1 MRILTFVLL
10 TGCLGFAADKRNTH
24 TPNTDTYAT
33 FKAPS
38 DLKTWEARK
47 AALRESILFDSGLLP
62 MPPKTPLN
70 PVVAGRVERADYV
83 IERIAIET
91 LPGYWLGGNLYLPKS
106 PAGRIPAILHPH
118 GHWTYGRLESQPLSS
133 PQLFGIN
140 LARRGFAVF
149 AYDMVGY
156 NDTFQT
162 PHDFSTPEYQLWNFT
177 PLGLQ
182 LWNSIRVVDFL
193 TARADIDAARIGIS
207 GASGGGTQTFLL
219 AAVDDRVAA
228 AAPVNMVSGIMQG
241 GCICENA
248 PGLRV
253 GTNNIETAALFAPK
267 PQLLVAATGDWT
279 KNVPKEEFPAIR
291 GIYQLYGKPEM
302 IDAVQFD
309 SPHNYHQQSREAVY
323 EFFRKALAPSVP
335 TFKERGGTIEKLQ
348 DMLVWQGR
356 PLPAHA
362 KTFPA
367 IFEEWKSIS
376 RRQSAAAQPNGL
388 GHLLALA
395 LGIDPAA
402 TVEEKGAVLAYQ
414 GGDAEVPYKFTAGKS
429 PAVLMLD
436 PGGIAGVEK
445 SAEYAK
451 LKAEGRAILLIDAFQ
466 TGSAVAPRDRSHRHF
481 LTFNRSDDAARA
493 ADVSAAMAWLQKKQ
507 PGAIE
512 VSAAGASRY
521 WALFGAAAGR
531 QRVKLLFDASALSGT
546 ESELEKNFFAPG
558 VLRAG
563 GVDAARRELGR
574 Y

>member
-1 MRILTFVLL
+1 MRIFTLILIAC
-10 TGCLGFAADKRNTH
+10 CLGLAADKRNTH
-24 TPNTDTYAT
+24 TPDTDTYVT
-33 FKAPS
+33 FKAPA

-47 AALRESILFDSGLLP
+47 AELRESILFNSGLLP

-70 PVVAGRVERADYV
+70 PIVAGRIEQADYI

-106 PAGRIPAILHPH
+106 PAGPVPAILHPH
-118 GHWTYGRLESQPLSS
+118 GHWTYGRLESQPLNS
-133 PQLFGIN
+133 PQLFGVN

-182 LWNSIRVVDFL
+182 LWNSIRALDFL
-193 TARADIDAARIGIS
+193 TARAGIDPSRIGIS

-219 AAVDDRVAA
+219 AAVDDRIAA

-279 KNVPKEEFPAIR
+279 KNVPKEELPAVR
-291 GIYQLYGKPEM
+291 GVYQLYGKPEM

-323 EFFRKALAPSVP
+323 EFFRKTLSPSVA

-348 DMLVWQGR
+348 DMLVWHGR

-362 KTFPA
+362 KDFPA
-367 IFEEWKSIS
+367 VFEEWKSIS
-376 RRQSAAAQPNGL
+376 RRQSAAAGPDEL
-388 GHLLALA
+388 SRRLAVA
-395 LGIDPAA
+395 LGIDPNAA
-402 TVEEKGAVLAYQ
+402 VEEKGAVLAYQ
-414 GGDAEVPYKFTAGKS
+414 GGDAEIPFKFTPGKS
-429 PAVLMLD
+429 PAILMLD
-436 PGGIAGVEK
+436 PGGIAAAEK
-445 SAEYAK
+445 SADYAK
-451 LKAEGRAILLIDAFQ
+451 FKAEGRAILLIDAFQ

-493 ADVSAAMAWLQKKQ
+493 ADVSAAILWLQRKQ
-507 PGAIE
+507 PGAVE
-512 VSAAGASRY
+512 VAAADASRY
-521 WALFGAAAGR
+521 WALFGAAAGQR
-531 QRVKLLFDASALSGT
+531 QVKLLFDGSTLSGA
-546 ESELEKNFFAPG
+546 EPELLNSFFAPG
-558 VLRAG
+558 LMRAG
-563 GVDAARRELGR
+563 GVDAARRALGR
-574 Y
+574 

>member
-1 MRILTFVLL
+1 MRTFTLILLACSVGL
-10 TGCLGFAADKRNTH
+10 AADKRNTH
-24 TPNTDTYAT
+24 TPDTDTYVT
-33 FKAPS
+33 FKAPA

-47 AALRESILFDSGLLP
+47 ARLRESILFNSGLLP
-62 MPPKTPLN
+62 MPAKTPLN
-70 PVVAGRVERADYV
+70 PIVAGRLERDDYV

-106 PAGRIPAILHPH
+106 PAGRVPAILHPH
-118 GHWTYGRLESQPLSS
+118 GHWTYGRLESQPLNS

-156 NDTFQT
+156 NDTAQT
-162 PHDFSTPEYQLWNFT
+162 PHDFSTPEFQLWNFT

-182 LWNSIRVVDFL
+182 LWNSIRVLDFL
-193 TARADIDAARIGIS
+193 TARADIDPSRIGIS

-219 AAVDDRVAA
+219 AAVDDRIAA
-228 AAPVNMVSGIMQG
+228 SAPVNMVSGIMQG

-279 KNVPKEEFPAIR
+279 KNVPIEEFPAVR
-291 GIYQLYGKPEM
+291 GVYQLYGKPAM

-323 EFFRKALAPSVP
+323 EFFRKTFAPSVP
-335 TFKERGGTIEKLQ
+335 SFKERGATIEKLQ

-356 PLPAHA
+356 PLPSHA
-362 KTFPA
+362 RTFEA
-367 IFEEWKSIS
+367 VFAEWKSIARS
-376 RRQSAAAQPNGL
+376 QSAASGPNEL
-388 GHLLALA
+388 SRRLSLA
-395 LGIDPAA
+395 LGIDPTAA
-402 TVEEKGAVLAYQ
+402 VEESNGVLSCQ
-414 GGDAEVPYKFTAGKS
+414 GGGAEVPFKFTPGKS

-436 PGGIAGVEK
+436 PGGIAAAEK
-445 SAEYAK
+445 SAGYAK
-451 LKAEGRAILLIDAFQ
+451 YKAEGRAVLMIDAFQ
-466 TGSAVAPRDRSHRHF
+466 TGSAVGPRNRSHRHF

-493 ADVSAAMAWLQKKQ
+493 ADVAAAIAWLQVKH
-507 PGAIE
+507 PGAVEI
-512 VSAAGASRY
+512 SASGAARY
-521 WALFGAAAGR
+521 WALFAAAAGR
-531 QRVKLLFDASALSGT
+531 SPVKLLFDASSLAGT
-546 ESELEKNFFAPG
+546 EADLEKSFFVPG

-563 GVDAARRELGR
+563 GVDAARRALAR
-574 Y
+574 

>member
-1 MRILTFVLL
+1 MRIFTLVLI
-10 TGCLGFAADKRNTH
+10 TCCLGLAADKRNTH
-24 TPNTDTYAT
+24 TPNTDTYVT
-33 FKAPS
+33 FKAPA
-38 DLKTWEARK
+38 DLKTWEVRK
-47 AALRESILFDSGLLP
+47 AALRESILFNSGLLP
-62 MPPKTPLN
+62 MPPKTPLS
-70 PVVAGRVERADYV
+70 PIVAGRIEQADYV

-106 PAGRIPAILHPH
+106 PAGRVPAILHPH
-118 GHWTYGRLESQPLSS
+118 GHWTYGRLESQPLNS

-193 TARADIDAARIGIS
+193 TARADIDPSRIGIS

-219 AAVDDRVAA
+219 AAVDGRIAA

-279 KNVPKEEFPAIR
+279 KNVPKEEFPAVR
-291 GIYQLYGKPEM
+291 GVYQLYGKPEM
-302 IDAVQFD
+302 IEAVQFD

-323 EFFRKALAPSVP
+323 EFFRKTFSPAVTP
-335 TFKERGGTIEKLQ
+335 FKERGATIEKLQ
-348 DMLVWQGR
+348 DMLVWHGR

-367 IFEEWKSIS
+367 VFEEWKAIS
-376 RRQSAAAQPNGL
+376 RRQTTAPMPNGL

-395 LGIDPAA
+395 LGIDPEAA
-402 TVEEKGAVLAYQ
+402 VEEKGAVLSCQ
-414 GGDAEVPYKFTAGKS
+414 GGAEIPFKFTAGKS

-436 PGGIAGVEK
+436 PGGIAGAEK
-445 SAEYAK
+445 SAEFAK
-451 LKAEGRAILLIDAFQ
+451 FKAAGRAILLVDAFQ

-493 ADVSAAMAWLQKKQ
+493 ADAAAAIAWLHKKQ
-507 PGAIE
+507 PGEIE
-512 VSAAGASRY
+512 VSASGAARY
-521 WALFGAAAGR
+521 WALFGASAGR
-531 QRVKLLFDASALSGT
+531 RPVRLLFDASALGGS
-546 ESELEKNFFAPG
+546 ESELEKNFFVPG
-558 VLRAG
+558 LLRAG
-563 GVDAARRELGR
+563 GVDAARRSLVR
-574 Y
+574 

>member
-1 MRILTFVLL
+1 MRLFTI
-10 TGCLGFAADKRNTH
+10 CLFLCSLCLAADKRNTH
-24 TPNTDTYAT
+24 TPNTDTYVT
-33 FKAPS
+33 FKAPA

-47 AALRESILFDSGLLP
+47 AALRESILFNSGLLP
-62 MPPKTPLN
+62 MPPKTALN
-70 PVVAGRVERADYV
+70 PIVAGRVEHADYA

-106 PAGRIPAILHPH
+106 PKGRVPAILHPH

-162 PHDFSTPEYQLWNFT
+162 PHDFSTPEFQLWNFT

-193 TARADIDAARIGIS
+193 TARADIDPARIGIS

-219 AAVDDRVAA
+219 TAVDDRIAA

-279 KNVPKEEFPAIR
+279 KNVPKEEFPAVR
-291 GIYQLYGKPEM
+291 GVYQLYGKPEM

-335 TFKERGGTIEKLQ
+335 AFKERGGTIEKLQ

-362 KTFPA
+362 KQFPA

-376 RRQSAAAQPNGL
+376 RRQSAAAQPNEL
-388 GHLLALA
+388 SRRLALA
-395 LGIDPAA
+395 LGIDPAGA
-402 TVEEKGAVLAYQ
+402 VEEKVGVLAYQ
-414 GGDAEVPYKFTAGKS
+414 GGDAEIPFKFTAGKS

-436 PGGIAGVEK
+436 PGGIAAAEK

-451 LKAEGRAILLIDAFQ
+451 HKAAGRAILLIDAFQ

-493 ADVSAAMAWLQKKQ
+493 ADAATAMAWLEKKQ
-507 PGAIE
+507 PGGIE
-512 VSAAGASRY
+512 VSAAGAARY
-521 WALFGAAAGR
+521 WALFGAAAGGR
-531 QRVKLLFDASALSGT
+531 RVKLLFDASTLGGSEA
-546 ESELEKNFFAPG
+546 ELEKSFFAPG

-563 GVDAARRELGR
+563 GVDAARKVTVR
-574 Y
+574 